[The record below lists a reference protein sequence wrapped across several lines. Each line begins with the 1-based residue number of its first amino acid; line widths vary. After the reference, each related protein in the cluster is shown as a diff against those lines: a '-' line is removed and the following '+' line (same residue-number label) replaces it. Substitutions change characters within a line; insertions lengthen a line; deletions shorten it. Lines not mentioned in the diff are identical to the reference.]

1 MRSREAFSGVLWR
14 RAQSLLS
21 TGDKYRQVFLFLLTK
36 IPFLLRG
43 RCFLLMLVV
52 ATNCVMALQNKPPAC
67 LMSRF
72 MTKWTIELIICPLAS
87 IVPFPLM
94 ATILRC
100 FLFHR
105 AVIFNH
111 IFFQAAF
118 YHFPA
123 FFFFS
128 SKRDRRKALLILT
141 RDIISKLLNK
151 WNSFLFV
158 GLCIL
163 VIAFLGVS

>member
-1 MRSREAFSGVLWR
+1 MRSRETFSGVLWR

-43 RCFLLMLVV
+43 RCFLLVLVV
-52 ATNCVMALQNKPPAC
+52 AANCVMALQNKPPAC
-67 LMSRF
+67 LMSGF

-123 FFFFS
+123 FFFFFPPKGIEGKLYLFS
-128 SKRDRRKALLILT
+128 QGILLV
-141 RDIISKLLNK
+141 NY
-151 WNSFLFV
+151 
-158 GLCIL
+158 
-163 VIAFLGVS
+163 